1 MPNTELL
8 FMSAA
13 RAAALIRAG
22 KLSPVEYVNAVLDGI
37 ERANPRL
44 NAFSHVMANHAR
56 RSAMAA
62 EQSVRRGD
70 TLGPLH
76 GVPVSIKDLVEVDGV
91 PFRRGSAIFA
101 EAIGEQDD
109 IVVTRL
115 RDAGAIIIGK
125 TTTPEFGVKALTDGP
140 SFGITR
146 NPWNLERTPGGSS
159 GGGAAAVAAGLG
171 PLALGTDGAGSIRG
185 PAAACGL
192 VGLKPT
198 LGVVPREDPA
208 DALGNTTYAGPITRT
223 VTDAALM
230 HAVLAGDGSPAP
242 LSLDPWAISPAPQ
255 GRLMPRL
262 IGAEATGLRVGY
274 FARCA
279 NPRVAADVTT
289 NTRAMLAT
297 LADLGAEIEEV
308 TEAFDWAEPAG
319 RVLYQAGIAV
329 GMAKYLPQWQ
339 NQMDPVTLAFAERG
353 QAFTLAEW
361 RHAEWARTALFRAVQ
376 GLFERYDMLV
386 MPTMSRTALPVGHDA
401 ANDQVM
407 VDGEPTGITRQGWT
421 AYQYPFN
428 LTGHPALT
436 IPSGFG
442 TDGLPT
448 GLQIVGPWG
457 SETDILRLGAML
469 EQARPWAQHRPP
481 TNGAAGNGAAA

>member
-1 MPNTELL
+1 MSDADLL
-8 FMSAA
+8 FMSAME
-13 RAAALIRAG
+13 AAALIRRG
-22 KLSPVEYVNAVLDGI
+22 KLSPVEYVDAILSGI
-37 ERANPRL
+37 ERANPKL
-44 NAFSHVMANHAR
+44 NAFSHVMSMHAR

-62 EQSVRRGD
+62 EQAVRRGD
-70 TLGPLH
+70 DLGPLH

-91 PFRRGSAIFA
+91 PFRRGTAIFA
-101 EAIGEQDD
+101 DAVGEKDD
-109 IVVTRL
+109 ITVQRL
-115 RDAGAIIIGK
+115 RAAGAIILGK

-159 GGGAAAVAAGLG
+159 GGAAAAVAAGLG
-171 PLALGTDGAGSIRG
+171 PLGLGTDGAGSIRG

-192 VGLKPT
+192 VGLKQT

-223 VTDAALM
+223 VTDAAVM
-230 HAVLAGDGSPAP
+230 HAVLAGDGAPAP
-242 LSLDPWAISPAPQ
+242 LSLDPWAITPAPQ
-255 GRLMPRL
+255 GRLRPLL
-262 IGAEATGLRVGY
+262 IGAKATGLRLGY

-279 NPRVAADVTT
+279 NPLVAKDVTANT
-289 NTRAMLAT
+289 NAMLQT
-297 LADLGAEIEEV
+297 LTELGAEVEEH
-308 TEAFDWAEPAG
+308 TEAFDWAEPPG

-329 GMAKYLPQWQ
+329 GMAKYLPKWQ

-353 QAFTLAEW
+353 TRFTLADW
-361 RHAEWARTALFRAVQ
+361 REAEWARTALFRAVQ
-376 GLFERYDMLV
+376 GLFEQYDLLV
-386 MPTMSRTALPVGHDA
+386 MPTMARTALPVGHDA

-407 VDGEPTGITRQGWT
+407 VDGVPTGITRQGWT

-448 GLQIVGPWG
+448 ALQIVGPWG

-481 TNGAAGNGAAA
+481 VHGAA

>member
-1 MPNTELL
+1 MSDAELL

-22 KLSPVEYVNAVLDGI
+22 KLSPVAYVDAVLAGI
-37 ERANPRL
+37 ARANPRL
-44 NAFSHVMANHAR
+44 NAFCHVMVEEAR
-56 RSAMAA
+56 RDAIAA
-62 EQSVRRGD
+62 EQAVRRGD
-70 TLGPLH
+70 ALGPLH
-76 GVPVSIKDLVEVDGV
+76 GVPVSIKDLVEVAGV
-91 PFRRGSAIFA
+91 PFRRGTAIFA
-101 EAIGEQDD
+101 DAIGQNDD
-109 IVVTRL
+109 IVVRRL
-115 RDAGAIIIGK
+115 RAAGAIVIGK

-159 GGGAAAVAAGLG
+159 GGAAAAVAAGLG
-171 PLALGTDGAGSIRG
+171 PLGLGTDGAGSIRG

-192 VGLKPT
+192 VGLKQT

-208 DALGNTTYAGPITRT
+208 DALGNTSYAGPITRT
-223 VTDAALM
+223 VTDAAIM
-230 HAVLAGDGSPAP
+230 HAVLAGDGAPAP
-242 LSLDPWAISPAPQ
+242 LSRDPWAITPAPQ
-255 GRLMPRL
+255 GRLRPGL
-262 IGAEATGLRVGY
+262 IGAEANGLRLGY
-274 FARCA
+274 FPRCA
-279 NPRVAADVTT
+279 NPLVAADVTA
-289 NTRAMLAT
+289 NTDAMLAT
-297 LADLGAEIEEV
+297 LGDLGAEVEEV
-308 TEAFDWAEPAG
+308 TAPFDWAEPQG

-329 GMAKYLPQWQ
+329 GMAQFLPQWQ

-353 QAFTLAEW
+353 ARFTLAEW
-361 RHAEWARTALFRAVQ
+361 RAAEWARTTLFRAVQ
-376 GLFERYDMLV
+376 GLFARFDLLV
-386 MPTMSRTALPVGHDA
+386 MPTMARTALPVGHDA

-407 VDGEPTGITRQGWT
+407 VDGVPTGITRQGWT

-442 TDGLPT
+442 VDGLPT
-448 GLQIVGPWG
+448 ALQIVGPWG

-481 TNGAAGNGAAA
+481 VNGAAP